1 MREELEEVREKI
13 HERIR
18 INHSIGRR
26 RYFCR
31 IFLNFGRQRQIFDC
45 LPSIAKILV
54 DTAESIAMSLLSFAK
69 LFTNHRRDSS
79 HGSIYLAVSIHR
91 IDVSICRL
99 RPDCRRPD
107 IRGTL
112 LPRTLYRSRLK
123 IDIESICGV
132 VSQKRQSHWSNNSLC
147 EI

>member
-1 MREELEEVREKI
+1 MRDELEEVREKI

-18 INHSIGRR
+18 INHSIGWR

-79 HGSIYLAVSIHR
+79 HGSIYHRR

-112 LPRTLYRSRLK
+112 LPRTLSIEVVRKLISDRSAASPLK
-123 IDIESICGV
+123 RDNLIDQTIV
-132 VSQKRQSHWSNNSLC
+132 YARFNDT
-147 EI
+147 

>member
-31 IFLNFGRQRQIFDC
+31 IFLNFDRQRQIFDC

-69 LFTNHRRDSS
+69 LFTSHRRHSS
-79 HGSIYLAVSIHR
+79 HGSIYHRR
-91 IDVSICRL
+91 IDVSISRL

-112 LPRTLYRSRLK
+112 LPRTLYKSRPK
-123 IDIESICGV
+123 IDIESICGAV
-132 VSQKRQSHWSNNSLC
+132 FQKRQSH
-147 EI
+147 

>member
-31 IFLNFGRQRQIFDC
+31 IFLNFDRQRQIFDC

-54 DTAESIAMSLLSFAK
+54 DTAQSIAMSLLSFAK
-69 LFTNHRRDSS
+69 LFTSRRRDSS
-79 HGSIYLAVSIHR
+79 HGSIYHRR
-91 IDVSICRL
+91 IDVSI
-99 RPDCRRPD
+99 
-107 IRGTL
+107 
-112 LPRTLYRSRLK
+112 SRLK
-123 IDIESICGV
+123 T
-132 VSQKRQSHWSNNSLC
+132 
-147 EI
+147 